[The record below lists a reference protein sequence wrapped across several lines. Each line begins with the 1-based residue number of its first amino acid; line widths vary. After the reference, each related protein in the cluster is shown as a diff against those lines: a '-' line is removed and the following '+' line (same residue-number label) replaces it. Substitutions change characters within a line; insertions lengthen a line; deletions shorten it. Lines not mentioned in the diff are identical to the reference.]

1 MKKVLVFLLALCM
14 LLTLCACTD
23 PNEEA
28 FESAKALY
36 DAGDY
41 ENAIEAL
48 QSLNHYAEITDMI
61 ADAQKQIS
69 TQKYE
74 FLFGTWKSS
83 TWPDSIIEF
92 HEDGTCVAGEES
104 RPYDSGS
111 YTVKNDRITITGLP
125 VVANAEEGGITTV
138 IPLDITQENGIYC
151 LTVEG
156 DAYIREEDF
165 DRFVEEHTVELTL
178 DNYLDYYE
186 WVESRGDE
194 KGDDGNIYYVWI
206 SHTLKPKKAYKG
218 VSSYLSEVEIE
229 CTGET
234 HIFQGES
241 LVIDFDTLEY
251 SGASYSDT
259 STRSETV
266 SLYQDIYMQPVVSY
280 NEVYSSDS
288 GYGFITIESP
298 LDIVRVE
305 GHLVIW

>member
-1 MKKVLVFLLALCM
+1 MKKVFVFLLALCM

-74 FLFGTWKSS
+74 FLFATWKSV
-83 TWPDSIIEF
+83 TWPDNTVEF
-92 HEDGTCVAGEES
+92 REDGTYTGTFTAGE
-104 RPYDSGS
+104 DSGS
-111 YTVKNDRITITGLP
+111 YTVENDCLTVTGVTISEESRIT
-125 VVANAEEGGITTV
+125 ATV
-138 IPLDITQENGIYC
+138 PLDITQENGIYC

-194 KGDDGNIYYVWI
+194 KDDDGNIYYVWI

-259 STRSETV
+259 NTRSETV

>member
-14 LLTLCACTD
+14 LLTLCACAD

-28 FESAKALY
+28 FEAAKALY

-61 ADAQKQIS
+61 ADARKQINV
-69 TQKYE
+69 KKNE
-74 FLFGTWKSS
+74 FLFATWKSVA
-83 TWPDSIIEF
+83 WPDSTVEF
-92 HEDGTCVAGEES
+92 REDGTYTGTYTAGEA
-104 RPYDSGS
+104 SGS
-111 YTVKNDRITITGLP
+111 YTVENDCLTVTGVTITEESRIT
-125 VVANAEEGGITTV
+125 ATV
-138 IPLDITQENGIYC
+138 PLDITQENGIYC
-151 LTVEG
+151 LSVEG
-156 DAYIREEDF
+156 DAYVREEDF

-186 WVESRGDE
+186 WVEHRSDE
-194 KGDDGNIYYVWI
+194 KDDDGNIYYVYI
-206 SHTLKPKKAYKG
+206 SHTLKLKEAYKG

-229 CTGET
+229 YAGET
-234 HIFQGES
+234 RYFQGEN

-251 SGASYSDT
+251 SGTSYSDT
-259 STRSETV
+259 ETKSETV
-266 SLYQDIYMQPVVSY
+266 SLYQDYGRTVSY
-280 NEVYSSDS
+280 DELYHYSD
-288 GYGFITIESP
+288 GYGYVAIDSP

>member
-1 MKKVLVFLLALCM
+1 MKRVLVFLLALCM

-61 ADAQKQIS
+61 EDAQKQINV
-69 TQKYE
+69 KKNE
-74 FLFGTWKSS
+74 FLFATWKSVA
-83 TWPDSIIEF
+83 WPDNTVEF
-92 HEDGTCVAGEES
+92 REDGTYTGTFTAGE
-104 RPYDSGS
+104 DSGS
-111 YTVKNDRITITGLP
+111 YTVENDCLTVTGVTISEESRIT
-125 VVANAEEGGITTV
+125 ATV
-138 IPLDITQENGIYC
+138 PLDITQENGIYC
-151 LTVEG
+151 LTIG
-156 DAYIREEDF
+156 DMDNAYVREEDF

-186 WVESRGDE
+186 WVESRHEE
-194 KGDDGNIYYVWI
+194 KDDDGNIYYVYI
-206 SHTLKPKKAYKG
+206 SHTLKPKEAYKG

-259 STRSETV
+259 NTRSETV

-280 NEVYSSDS
+280 DELYNSDS
-288 GYGFITIESP
+288 GYGYVSIDSP

-305 GHLVIW
+305 GHIVIW

>member
-28 FESAKALY
+28 FESGKAL
-36 DAGDY
+36 

-61 ADAQKQIS
+61 ADAQKQIN

-194 KGDDGNIYYVWI
+194 KDDYNNTNIVFI
-206 SHTLKPKKAYKG
+206 DHILELKEGYESR
-218 VSSYLSEVEIE
+218 VSLSLSEAEIE
-229 CTGET
+229 YTYESRYFDGEN
-234 HIFQGES
+234 
-241 LVIDFDTLEY
+241 LVIDYDTLEC
-251 SGASYSDT
+251 SGASYSNT
-259 STRSETV
+259 ETKSETV
-266 SLYQDIYMQPVVSY
+266 SLYQGPAVSY
-280 NEVYSSDS
+280 GVFYFSEPGYKSVTISSQP
-288 GYGFITIESP
+288 E
-298 LDIVRVE
+298 IVRME

>member
-1 MKKVLVFLLALCM
+1 MKKVFVFLLALCM

-74 FLFGTWKSS
+74 FLFGTWKSVAWS
-83 TWPDSIIEF
+83 DNTVEF
-92 HEDGTCVAGEES
+92 REDGTYTGTFTAGE
-104 RPYDSGS
+104 DSGS
-111 YTVKNDRITITGLP
+111 YTVENDCLTVTGVTISEESRIT
-125 VVANAEEGGITTV
+125 ATV
-138 IPLDITQENGIYC
+138 PLDITQENGIYC

-194 KGDDGNIYYVWI
+194 KDDDGNIYYVWI

-259 STRSETV
+259 NTRSETV

>member
-1 MKKVLVFLLALCM
+1 MKKALVLLLALCM
-14 LLTLCACTD
+14 LLTLCACAD
-23 PNEEA
+23 SGEKEFEA
-28 FESAKALY
+28 AKALY

-48 QSLNHYAEITDMI
+48 QNVGHYEEITGMI
-61 ADAQKQIS
+61 ADAQKQLAAES
-69 TQKYE
+69 YG
-74 FLFGTWKSS
+74 FLFATWKSVA
-83 TWPDSIIEF
+83 WPDDTVEF
-92 HEDGTCVAGEES
+92 REDGTYTGTFTAGEG
-104 RPYDSGS
+104 SGS
-111 YTVKNDRITITGLP
+111 YTVENDCLTVTGVTISEESRIT
-125 VVANAEEGGITTV
+125 ATV
-138 IPLDITQENGIYC
+138 PLDITQENGIYC
-151 LTVEG
+151 LTIG
-156 DAYIREEDF
+156 DMDNAYVREEDF

-186 WVESRGDE
+186 WVESRHEE
-194 KGDDGNIYYVWI
+194 KDDDGNIYSVWI
-206 SHTLKPKKAYKG
+206 GHTLKPKKAYKG

-259 STRSETV
+259 NTRSETV

-280 NEVYSSDS
+280 NELYSSDS

-305 GHLVIW
+305 GHIVIW